1 MYTCGICVN
10 SVYKYGTEG
19 CAGAPPKAATGGRL
33 LRGDMDGPGVFATF
47 FADDNAEGGG
57 GRAGLGAA
65 AKSCRS
71 LGDLLRC
78 M

>member
-1 MYTCGICVN
+1 MTPWVSN
-10 SVYKYGTEG
+10 T
-19 CAGAPPKAATGGRL
+19 T
-33 LRGDMDGPGVFATF
+33 MDGPGVFATF